1 MIVILAKDFDP
12 LAGSAQVTVPWVVN
26 GTYSIVLFGDSG
38 NDSEDF
44 TILE

>member
-1 MIVILAKDFDP
+1 MTVILAKDFDP
-12 LAGSAQVTVPWVVN
+12 RSGSVKVTVPWVVDDQ
-26 GTYSIVLFGDSG
+26 YSIVLFGDSG